1 MKRGTPKLLPKVCR
15 AYRVLGC
22 DLALVGFKKRDDLA
36 DA

>member
-1 MKRGTPKLLPKVCR
+1 MKRGSPKPLPKVCR

-22 DLALVGFKKRDDLA
+22 DLALAGLKNRYDRA